1 MKKTPLARKK
11 PLRAKRP
18 NFTKN
23 TQNKKTLPKGISGA
37 LKSIV
42 GAKNNKAKARPPIS
56 KLKKQLWEECK
67 RIVRARHGLI
77 CYTCGAKCDHPHTGH
92 YLPSSVCSVEMR
104 YSLDN
109 LRPQCFRCNIHL
121 SGNWPAYEAHLI
133 IDHGRD
139 FPEQLKQ
146 KNRETTG
153 RQYDILWYTAK
164 LEEYR
169 NL

>member
-1 MKKTPLARKK
+1 MKKTPLKRKTALKARRPAKRSKIDSKAPKPSTKVKQRKK
-11 PLRAKRP
+11 P
-18 NFTKN
+18 TI
-23 TQNKKTLPKGISGA
+23 TI
-37 LKSIV
+37 
-42 GAKNNKAKARPPIS
+42 
-56 KLKKQLWEECK
+56 LKKKLWEECK
-67 RIVRARHGLI
+67 RIIRERHGLT

-92 YLPSSVCSVEMR
+92 YIPSSVCSVEMR

-146 KNRETTG
+146 RNRETIG

-164 LEEYR
+164 LEEYKQ
-169 NL
+169 L